1 MSFPGKVDLPDVGG
15 TYSVRHVKDMSM
27 YFVEHIKKYSGLA
40 TYEAAI
46 LYLII
51 VHNIHEYPEKDILD
65 LSWEDV
71 KLPTLY
77 DNELEYYQRC

>member
-1 MSFPGKVDLPDVGG
+1 M
-15 TYSVRHVKDMSM
+15 RR
-27 YFVEHIKKYSGLA
+27 YFVEHIKKYSDLH

-51 VHNIHEYPEKDILD
+51 VHNVKEYPEKDILD

-77 DNELEYYQRC
+77 DNEARILPTF